1 MDETII
7 VVDNALDKLS
17 EKELRME
24 FPGLV
29 FETKTST

>member
-7 VVDNALDKLS
+7 VVDNAFDILS

-24 FPGLV
+24 FPVLV
-29 FETKTST
+29 FETKKST